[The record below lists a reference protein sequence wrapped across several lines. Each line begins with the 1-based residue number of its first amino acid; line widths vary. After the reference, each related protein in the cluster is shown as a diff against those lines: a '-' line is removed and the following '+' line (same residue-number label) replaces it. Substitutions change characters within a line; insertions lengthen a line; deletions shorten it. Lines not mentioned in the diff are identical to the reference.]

1 MDFEAFISETMK
13 PGEVKKPAPSAKHTE
28 EEILAEFA
36 PIVAADIAKRGEA
49 SG

>member
-13 PGEVKKPAPSAKHTE
+13 PGETKSAPSAKHTE
-28 EEILAEFA
+28 EEILAKFA